1 MKSIRRTLIL
11 NVTLLMVLALGTMGY
26 FVYRTTQSALQEKQD
41 AVRKQVEAKFDEQR
55 DDAMLAQARAIA
67 SDAQSQFDPIKFQQ
81 YLEVAPFGI
90 FGMSFGPNSHVTAPL
105 LLAERLRGSLSYR
118 INLLLATDIKLN
130 DSEAT
135 THGHVQVNS
144 DWGNIWRSRPLSGP
158 TLPVDVGQFN
168 SEERFQWIFD
178 DIEVAP
184 GTTARR
190 VRLKAPL
197 IKARILTQVTEPAPE
212 RASLGIAAGLR
223 RDPLRPDRLTG
234 PPWYYEPR
242 GRGIFRP
249 GQGPGSAP
257 QPNSGGMGMGRPPQG
272 PPSQGSPVL
281 FSNYLP
287 TLYIQVAWDA
297 NVSDP
302 LLAEL
307 LARRDRQ
314 LQQIDADNQQA
325 MAQLTERLL
334 WIGASTLAAM
344 VVGGWLLVGAGLAPL
359 KRLSLA
365 VSQVSA
371 RDFKLPIEP
380 AELPG
385 ELSPVAERLQQ
396 TLQQLQE
403 TFAREKRA
411 SADISHELRTPLAAM
426 TTTLEVALRKPRSA
440 EDYRQTIE
448 DSRVIA
454 RQISLLVDRMLKL
467 AWLDAGADKVHSQQ
481 VDIDQLVQG
490 CAAIGKPLAEAQG
503 LHFRVRAEQALQMRT
518 DPDKVREVVMN
529 LLHNAIEYNQPG
541 GQIELS
547 AKASDSGVILEVN
560 DTGIGIP
567 IDMQTKIFERFYRG
581 DPSRNAAGVH
591 AGLGLAI
598 VKEYVDCLGGRLSI
612 ESQVGTGSRFRI
624 ELPDVQAP
632 LE

>member
-1 MKSIRRTLIL
+1 
-11 NVTLLMVLALGTMGY
+11 
-26 FVYRTTQSALQEKQD
+26 
-41 AVRKQVEAKFDEQR
+41 
-55 DDAMLAQARAIA
+55 
-67 SDAQSQFDPIKFQQ
+67 
-81 YLEVAPFGI
+81 
-90 FGMSFGPNSHVTAPL
+90 
-105 LLAERLRGSLSYR
+105 
-118 INLLLATDIKLN
+118 
-130 DSEAT
+130 
-135 THGHVQVNS
+135 
-144 DWGNIWRSRPLSGP
+144 
-158 TLPVDVGQFN
+158 
-168 SEERFQWIFD
+168 
-178 DIEVAP
+178 
-184 GTTARR
+184 
-190 VRLKAPL
+190 
-197 IKARILTQVTEPAPE
+197 
-212 RASLGIAAGLR
+212 
-223 RDPLRPDRLTG
+223 
-234 PPWYYEPR
+234 
-242 GRGIFRP
+242 
-249 GQGPGSAP
+249 
-257 QPNSGGMGMGRPPQG
+257 MGMGRSPQG